1 VPRVGLCG
9 PHVAVALGTW
19 RLGHDCAGEQSC
31 RIRRRWN
38 RMACLGGSL
47 APRSDCT
54 LQLAECF
61 GLSAAKRRATW
72 EVWSKGNEALVFD
85 APKNVS
91 GITASDG
98 HGGYLWAV
106 LCPSRSEPTAAAL
119 ACLAPPA
126 SLSLP
131 RSWPLWAR
139 GPHAVTSASGRFAAE
154 HHHVPVLAIEDH
166 GSRCGSAAPFCR
178 ISIEML
184 SGELTKA
191 MRPSRGGRLIVRPA
205 SPKR

>member
-1 VPRVGLCG
+1 
-9 PHVAVALGTW
+9 
-19 RLGHDCAGEQSC
+19 
-31 RIRRRWN
+31 
-38 RMACLGGSL
+38 MACLGGSL

-54 LQLAECF
+54 LQLVECF
-61 GLSAAKRRATW
+61 GLSAGERGATR

-91 GITASDG
+91 GITASVR
-98 HGGYLWAV
+98 HGGYLGAV
-106 LCPSRSEPTAAAL
+106 LRVLAARAYRCGAGVFSAVSISFIATLVAAL
-119 ACLAPPA
+119 GERPTRSYLA
-126 SLSLP
+126 
-131 RSWPLWAR
+131 
-139 GPHAVTSASGRFAAE
+139 SASGKFAAE

-191 MRPSRGGRLIVRPA
+191 IRPSRGGRLIVRPA